1 MLEICTL
8 HGTFYAYDEKA
19 ENSPFS
25 IREREKGEKEEINN
39 PLQRILHQF
48 RTEDLN
54 FSSVYKVQLIT
65 FIEEIYAAQFLVS
78 MVVFGVVH
86 SMSFKIYRVATAIF
100 PSKGNERI
108 FRKVLIFTNI
118 YWKSMERSIYEA
130 FQIADQ
136 DFSKGVEVLP
146 RRSGGF
152 DPLAGGLKK
161 RFYIFI
167 YHTYVQFK

>member
-130 FQIADQ
+130 FQIADPGFFQ
-136 DFSKGVEVLP
+136 GGRGVTKEV
-146 RRSGGF
+146 RGFRSPGG
-152 DPLAGGLKK
+152 G
-161 RFYIFI
+161 
-167 YHTYVQFK
+167 V